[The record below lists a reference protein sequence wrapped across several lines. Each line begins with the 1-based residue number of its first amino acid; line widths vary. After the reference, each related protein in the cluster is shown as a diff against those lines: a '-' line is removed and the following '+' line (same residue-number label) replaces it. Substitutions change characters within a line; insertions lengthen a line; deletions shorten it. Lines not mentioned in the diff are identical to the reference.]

1 MKNYEYIFEGM
12 RPKRQSKRK
21 RAANA
26 VKAQATKALSG
37 SDSPVSGAVKKIFM
51 MFKKEVRKKAK
62 ELKTP
67 VTGVNTDKITIRNK
81 S

>member
-1 MKNYEYIFEGM
+1 MKSYSEIFEGM
-12 RPKRQSKRK
+12 RPKRQPKRK
-21 RAANA
+21 RERNA

-37 SDSPVSGAVKKIFM
+37 PNSPVSGAVKKIFLA
-51 MFKKEVRKKAK
+51 FKKELRKKGK

-67 VTGVNTDKITIRNK
+67 IAGINTDKITIRDK